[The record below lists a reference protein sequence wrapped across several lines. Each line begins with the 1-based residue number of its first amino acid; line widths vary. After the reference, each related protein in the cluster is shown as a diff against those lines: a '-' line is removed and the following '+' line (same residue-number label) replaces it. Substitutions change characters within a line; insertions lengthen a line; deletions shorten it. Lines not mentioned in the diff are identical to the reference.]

1 MNNKK
6 VQIITLLCAV
16 LVCVAL
22 VICIVIIGN
31 NTDSGNHDKN
41 TNYTPRIKMISYS
54 HFNTLSKLSSYGDIS
69 ETELDNYLKAANE
82 TLEYYHKLFDIYY
95 EYANVNN
102 IKTINQNAGKKA
114 VKVDKELLDF
124 LEYCKE
130 LYTLTDGKTNIMLGS
145 VLKIWHDARETAE
158 GDFGHLN
165 PEYLPTTS
173 ELEAANAHTS
183 IDSLIINAEE
193 STVYISD
200 PSASIDVGA
209 IAKGYAAR
217 KVAERLR
224 EMGADSMVLN
234 AGGNIITIGL
244 KPDGSKWVP
253 GITNPDKTAENS
265 LSCRVEI
272 GDTALVT
279 SGDYER
285 YFICDGVRYHHII
298 DPDTLMPANYFASV
312 SIFTSDSCLADALST
327 ALFCMSYEDG
337 LALIEKIGD
346 IDVIWINHDG
356 EIKATDGLVIREP

>member
-6 VQIITLLCAV
+6 IQITVLLCAV
-16 LVCVAL
+16 LICVAL
-22 VICIVIIGN
+22 VICAVIISN
-31 NTDSGNHDKN
+31 NNEGDDPINNG
-41 TNYTPRIKMISYS
+41 NYTVRSKTVSYT
-54 HFNTLSKLSSYGDIS
+54 HFNTVSTLSSYGDVS
-69 ETELDNYLKAANE
+69 EEEFENYLKAANE

-102 IKTINQNAGKKA
+102 IKTINQNAGKNA
-114 VKVDKELLDF
+114 VKVDKELVDF

-145 VLKIWHDARETAE
+145 VLKIWHDAREQAE
-158 GDFGHLN
+158 GDFGYLN
-165 PEYLPTTS
+165 PEYLPTAS

-183 IDSLIINAEE
+183 IDSLIISTEK

-200 PSASIDVGA
+200 PNASIDVGA

-244 KPDGSKWVP
+244 KPDGSKWVT

-272 GDTALVT
+272 GATALVT
-279 SGDYER
+279 SGNYER

-312 SIFTSDSCLADALST
+312 SIFTADSCLADALST

-337 LALIEKIGD
+337 LALIEKIDGV
-346 IDVIWINHDG
+346 DVIWINHDG
-356 EIKATDGLVIREP
+356 EIKTTGGIVMHNP